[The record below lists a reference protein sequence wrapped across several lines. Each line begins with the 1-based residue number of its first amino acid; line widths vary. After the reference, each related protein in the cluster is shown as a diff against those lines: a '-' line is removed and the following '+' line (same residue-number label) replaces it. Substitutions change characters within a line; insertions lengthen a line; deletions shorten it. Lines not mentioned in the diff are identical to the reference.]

1 MQATLKS
8 TPNTFFKDYVR
19 ILNPLLK
26 LRKKEAEV
34 LEAHLRVY
42 YINHR
47 LPDINSLLF
56 SFQTS
61 KAIRQELKMS
71 SSSFN
76 NHKVRLRRKN
86 CFIRNTI
93 NPLIINRELSNTIR
107 KTGKL
112 NLTYQLELKLTNTND
127 KP

>member
-1 MQATLKS
+1 MLAKLKS
-8 TPNTFFKDYVR
+8 SPSSFFKDYVR

-26 LRKKEAEV
+26 LRKREAEV

-47 LPDINSLLF
+47 LPDINRLLF
-56 SFQTS
+56 SLKTQRT
-61 KAIRQELKMS
+61 IRKELNMS

-76 NHKVRLRRKN
+76 NHKVQLRRKSA
-86 CFIRNTI
+86 FIRHTI
-93 NPLIINRELSNTIR
+93 NPLIINQQLITSIR
-107 KTGKL
+107 KTGKVQ
-112 NLTYQLELKLTNTND
+112 LTYNLEVIKQAN

>member
-1 MQATLKS
+1 MQATIKS
-8 TPNTFFKDYVR
+8 SPNLFFKEYVR

-42 YINHR
+42 YINSR
-47 LPDINSLLF
+47 LPDINGLLF

-61 KAIRQELKMS
+61 KLIRTELKMS

-76 NHKVRLRRKN
+76 NHKVKLRRKN
-86 CFIRNTI
+86 CFIRDTI
-93 NPLIINRELSNTIR
+93 NPLIINKDLSSSIR
-107 KTGKL
+107 KTGRL
-112 NLTYQLELKLTNTND
+112 NLTYQLQLKLND